1 MNESLYSRLM
11 ALADS
16 LGQGLMTE
24 AECANQLMDLAL
36 SVPQDN
42 IIGDIPELSDVF

>member
-1 MNESLYSRLM
+1 MHESLYSRLM

-16 LGQGLMTE
+16 LGQGLITE
-24 AECANQLMDLAL
+24 GECAQRMIELAL

-42 IIGDIPELSDVF
+42 IIGDIPELSDTF